1 VSFHIDRVHDLR
13 VEEAPFDNLILPE
26 DIKQTIQSVA
36 WSYKQPEVE
45 LKAWSADFIKE
56 KGEGQIF
63 LLHGTPGVGKTC
75 TAGISFSELVDV
87 ESFTELI
94 I

>member
-1 VSFHIDRVHDLR
+1 VSFHIDQVHDLR

-36 WSYKQPEVE
+36 WSYKQPGAEV
-45 LKAWSADFIKE
+45 KAWSADFIKE

-75 TAGISFSELVDV
+75 TAGMPFNDLVGI
-87 ESFTELI
+87 ESFTLLTI
-94 I
+94 

>member
-1 VSFHIDRVHDLR
+1 MKLTNCREKLSQ
-13 VEEAPFDNLILPE
+13 LINGAQH
-26 DIKQTIQSVA
+26 IKQTIQSVA

-63 LLHGTPGVGKTC
+63 LHGTPGVGKTC